1 MMEQTAPLIN
11 HEVREPDTF
20 RSFPAFPSLS
30 PAQLDNWLSAV
41 SIHAIS
47 AMEWRW
53 PKHWVIGSRT
63 VNDSMFFWFKK
74 GSGTAWFKNRSEVY
88 HFKAGDML
96 LIPQDVEHEIEG
108 SNAEEAHVYACHF
121 FATLFGGIDLL
132 SMLGFPIYLPSRPGS
147 PFGKASERMARN
159 AAVRAPGWAK
169 LMECEIFSIL
179 IHIIRTETGRFTPL
193 RSVDHQS
200 DLPRLVPVL
209 KWIEQNISEHDFTV
223 ADLARQV
230 YLSETHFR
238 RLFHEVFGT
247 SPVQFIRQRRIE
259 RACSLLR
266 STTNPIKQIAA
277 DCGFAEEAF
286 FSRVFH
292 QALGTSPAAYRRAKL
307 L

>member
-1 MMEQTAPLIN
+1 MTQTSTPLTTN
-11 HEVREPDTF
+11 QVREASTF
-20 RSFPAFPSLS
+20 RPYTAFPSLS

-41 SIHAIS
+41 KIQAIS

-53 PKHWVIGSRT
+53 PRHWLIQSRT
-63 VNDSMFFWFKK
+63 VNDSMYFWFKK
-74 GSGTAWFKNRSEVY
+74 GSGTVRFGRGTEVY
-88 HFKAGDML
+88 QFGPGDMV
-96 LIPQDVEHEIEG
+96 LIPQGIEHEIEG
-108 SNAEEAHVYACHF
+108 SPREEAHVYACHF

-132 SMLGFPIYLPSRPGS
+132 TMLGFPMHIPARTNS
-147 PFGKASERMARN
+147 PFLAASERMARN

-169 LMECEIFSIL
+169 LMESEIYSLLIYIL
-179 IHIIRTETGRFTPL
+179 RTETALFTPL

-200 DLPRLVPVL
+200 DLPRLIPVL
-209 KWIEQNISEHDFTV
+209 KWIDQNLSSHDFTV
-223 ADLARQV
+223 ADLARQI

-247 SPVQFIRQRRIE
+247 SPVQFIRKRRIE
-259 RACSLLR
+259 RACALLR
-266 STTNPIKQIAA
+266 STTLPIKQVAA

-292 QALGTSPAAYRRAKL
+292 QSFGRSPAAYRKAEL